1 MYARMVQLTAKPGQ
15 VKELSK
21 VQQERVLP
29 ILRQQAGFVDAIA
42 LISDAERDQFV
53 GISIWKS
60 KEDADKYV
68 AGQVP
73 QILQSLKSLLQNDP
87 TVRTFNVEASTSH
100 NIGIGRAASST

>member
-1 MYARMVQLTAKPGQ
+1 MYARMVQQTAKPGQ
-15 VKELSK
+15 VRELNR

-42 LISDAERDQFV
+42 LVSDAEKDQFV

-60 KEDADKYV
+60 KEDADKFA
-68 AGQVP
+68 AGQAP
-73 QILQSLKSLLQNDP
+73 QILQLLKPLLQSDP
-87 TVRTFNVEASTSH
+87 IVRSFNVEGSTSH